1 MRIYLIR
8 HGETDY
14 TINKQYCG
22 FSNPPLNEMGIK
34 TANILKKYFQN
45 KPINKIY
52 SSDLIRAIETTKI
65 IFPHNK
71 FTKTK
76 LIREMN
82 FGIFEGY
89 DYQYL
94 SKKYTSLYQKWIS
107 NPNTTIPKGETFSQF
122 KKRIKKFFNK
132 LIECDKNNN
141 IAIVSHG
148 GVIRLLICEAKVIQG
163 KLDENY
169 SYLDF
174 WNINVDCGSIFVIEW
189 MKNKKIKIRQIK
201 PKGKN
206 EKN

>member
-14 TINKQYCG
+14 TTNKKYCG
-22 FSNPPLNEMGIK
+22 SSNPPLNKFGIK
-34 TANILKKYFQN
+34 TANTLNKYFQD
-45 KPINKIY
+45 KTINKIY
-52 SSDLIRAIETTKI
+52 SSDLLRAIDTTKI
-65 IFPHNK
+65 IFPGTRFIK
-71 FTKTK
+71 TKT
-76 LIREMN
+76 LREMN

-89 DYQYL
+89 DYKHL
-94 SKKYTSLYQKWIS
+94 LKKYPSLYTNWVN
-107 NPNTTIPKGETFSQF
+107 NPNISIPKGETFNNF
-122 KKRIKKFFNK
+122 KKRIKKFFYK
-132 LIECDKNNN
+132 LIECDKKNN
-141 IAIVSHG
+141 IAVISHG

-174 WNINVDCGSIFVIEW
+174 WNTNVDCGSIFVIEW